1 MKKGKEQNLHL
12 SSYIFIQR
20 PKSDDEYLDQ
30 RLKTTLEE
38 NVDKVAKVFILMK
51 HYFLFTLIVWDIQ
64 KRTMTHYNSKLPRI
78 EGSRDQYFDHA
89 LQRDKI
95 QTIYKDFKSDNTL
108 TIDIESYKTCAQQRE
123 DSLDYGIFFIYY
135 AQQVQEGKLIESM
148 FDKEEVFEKKA
159 EIIITL
165 VNYANSYSNGL
176 QGVLEERRKSRTK
189 ATILDG
195 HNE

>member
-1 MKKGKEQNLHL
+1 MKEGKEQNLYL

-38 NVDKVAKVFILMK
+38 NVDKVAKAFILMK

-64 KRTMTHYNSKLPRI
+64 QRTMTHYSSKLTRI

-123 DSLDYGIFFIYY
+123 DSLDCGIFVIHY
-135 AQQVQEGKLIESM
+135 A
-148 FDKEEVFEKKA
+148 
-159 EIIITL
+159 
-165 VNYANSYSNGL
+165 
-176 QGVLEERRKSRTK
+176 
-189 ATILDG
+189 
-195 HNE
+195 